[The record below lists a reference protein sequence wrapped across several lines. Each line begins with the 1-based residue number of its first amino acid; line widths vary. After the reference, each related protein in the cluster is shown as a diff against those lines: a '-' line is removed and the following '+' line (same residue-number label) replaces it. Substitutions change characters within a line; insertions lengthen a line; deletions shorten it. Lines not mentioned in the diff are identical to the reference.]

1 MNCVVIAGISGF
13 DGWNKMAAFTQLLYL
28 SSLLGLVYNVS
39 ATKQQCGAELSAL
52 GMMLQ
57 RHIYKK
63 TVAKIGHECL
73 FVCRQEN
80 RCQSFNFVISEG
92 ICELNNRTKE
102 ARPEDYVP
110 NSDRYY
116 FRRDWKRGKFK
127 IVKKKK
133 KKKKLW
139 QLLVNFPKRLEIFR
153 NLCGYPSGSYGVEHE
168 TVNLVPRVRHSVP
181 G

>member
-1 MNCVVIAGISGF
+1 
-13 DGWNKMAAFTQLLYL
+13 MAAFTQLLYL
-28 SSLLGLVYNVS
+28 SSLLGLVYKVS
-39 ATKQQCGAELSAL
+39 ATKQCGAELSVL

-133 KKKKLW
+133 AVR
-139 QLLVNFPKRLEIFR
+139 QLLVNFPKEWRFSEIFAVTLEEVMELSTKQFISFR
-153 NLCGYPSGSYGVEHE
+153 GSTIRFQDKASTDLERGLCKMW
-168 TVNLVPRVRHSVP
+168 
-181 G
+181 

>member
-1 MNCVVIAGISGF
+1 
-13 DGWNKMAAFTQLLYL
+13 MAAFTQLLYL
-28 SSLLGLVYNVS
+28 SSLLGLVYKVF
-39 ATKQQCGAELSAL
+39 ATKQQCGAELSVL

-63 TVAKIGHECL
+63 TVAAIGHECL

-116 FRRDWKRGKFK
+116 FGRDWKRGKFK
-127 IVKKKK
+127 IVEKKNFRTTFSKFSK
-133 KKKKLW
+133 MGLKDFQKSLRLPLRKLW
-139 QLLVNFPKRLEIFR
+139 
-153 NLCGYPSGSYGVEHE
+153 S
-168 TVNLVPRVRHSVP
+168 
-181 G
+181 